1 MSQLQGKD
9 LRNPMWYANPL
20 CWSFSYMFKEIAN
33 DNIFEDNKMKAED
46 NEITLLIFILP
57 KPGKILLT
65 KLFF

>member
-1 MSQLQGKD
+1 
-9 LRNPMWYANPL
+9 
-20 CWSFSYMFKEIAN
+20 MFKEIAN

-57 KPGKILLT
+57 KPGKILFT